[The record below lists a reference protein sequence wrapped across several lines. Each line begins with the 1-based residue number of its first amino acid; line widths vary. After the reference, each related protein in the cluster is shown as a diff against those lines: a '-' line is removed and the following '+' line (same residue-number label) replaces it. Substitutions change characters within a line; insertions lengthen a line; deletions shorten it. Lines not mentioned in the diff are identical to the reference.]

1 MKIFLKL
8 AARQLVVPAILVA
21 SILAQAEDFKG
32 GRGGPQMSEEV
43 KAAIDACIQEKNLS
57 TPSEGQRPS
66 KETMVALDACLKEK
80 GYEMPKPPHRGGHHR
95 RDNSNEQAGSESQS
109 PSLEAGDTG
118 TN

>member
-1 MKIFLKL
+1 MKMFLKL

-32 GRGGPQMSEEV
+32 GRGGPQISEEI
-43 KAAIDACIQEKNLS
+43 KAAIDACIQEKGLS
-57 TPSEGQRPS
+57 APTDGQRPS

-95 RDNSNEQAGSESQS
+95 RDESREQSGSESQS
-109 PSLEAGDTG
+109 SSLESGDTG